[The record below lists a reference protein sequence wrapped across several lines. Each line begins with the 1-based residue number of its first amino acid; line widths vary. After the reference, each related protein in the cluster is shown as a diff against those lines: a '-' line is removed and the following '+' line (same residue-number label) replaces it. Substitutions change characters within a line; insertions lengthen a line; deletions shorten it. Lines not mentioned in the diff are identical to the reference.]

1 MDYLTADESY
11 VLGVKLGR
19 IFEVISGA
27 LDRGGQS
34 MPKGIEM
41 RLATNP
47 LSMFSGLIQQSYR
60 VPMTK
65 AEDAIVGYYVGT
77 LDVTRMDAR
86 PNAST
91 IHQGFIFGRNNVH
104 EVSAAQAARALSVSR
119 VAVSKMIDANRLDAI
134 KTHDGHV
141 FVTQRSIDQIEH
153 SRHF

>member
-11 VLGVKLGR
+11 TLGVKLGR
-19 IFEVISGA
+19 IYEVVSGA
-27 LDRGGQS
+27 LVRGGQS

-60 VPMTK
+60 VSITK
-65 AEDAIVGYYVGT
+65 AEDSVIGYYVGT

-86 PNAST
+86 PNASA
-91 IHQGFIFGRNNVH
+91 IHQGFIYGRNNVH
-104 EVSAAQAARALSVSR
+104 EVPAAQAARMLSVSR
-119 VAVSKMIDANRLDAI
+119 VAVSKMIETKRLDAI

-141 FVTQRSIDQIEH
+141 FVTQRSIDKIEH
-153 SRHF
+153 VRHS